1 MQKEFSRRDFLKG
14 MAVVTASG
22 LLVACGGGNGTPV
35 KLAFAAMNNF
45 YDQAETLNGYVLCQG
60 FQVKNLS
67 ASDITLDGLLDF
79 ETYDKKE
86 REVGVEEA
94 IRALAGS
101 SKTITAKTSAGAVTS
116 IAVLDPASSKTLK
129 PGESAKVWFYAI
141 APTNE
146 TTLDILYQGVHQ
158 CYLSYGKD
166 LPSHEPGGGGG
177 SSASST
183 VSSSSATSES
193 ASLSTAASEESASAS
208 TAASEVGVM
217 ESPSDSVNREASAS
231 R

>member
-1 MQKEFSRRDFLKG
+1 MGEKFSRRDFLKG

-35 KLAFAAMNNF
+35 KLAFVAMDNF
-45 YDQAETLNGYVLCQG
+45 YDQAETQNGYVLCQG

-79 ETYDKKE
+79 ETYNNE
-86 REVGVEEA
+86 AREVGDEEA

-129 PGESAKVWFYAI
+129 PGESAKVWFSAI

-177 SSASST
+177 SSASSA
-183 VSSSSATSES
+183 VSSSSTTAES
-193 ASLSTAASEESASAS
+193 ASSS

-217 ESPSDSVNREASAS
+217 ESPSSVDREASAS

>member
-35 KLAFAAMNNF
+35 KLAFVAMDNF
-45 YDQAETLNGYVLCQG
+45 YDQDETPNGYVLCQG

-79 ETYDKKE
+79 ETYNNEESK
-86 REVGVEEA
+86 VGVEEA

-101 SKTITAKTSAGAVTS
+101 SKTITAKTSAGAVMS

-129 PGESAKVWFYAI
+129 PGESAKVWFFAI

-166 LPSHEPGGGGG
+166 LPSHEPGGGGS

-183 VSSSSATSES
+183 VSSSSATAE
-193 ASLSTAASEESASAS
+193 SAS
-208 TAASEVGVM
+208 TAASEDGVM
-217 ESPSDSVNREASAS
+217 ESPSSVDREASAS

>member
-1 MQKEFSRRDFLKG
+1 MGEKFSRRDFLKG

-35 KLAFAAMNNF
+35 KLAFVAMDNF
-45 YDQAETLNGYVLCQG
+45 YDQDETPSGYVLCQG

-94 IRALAGS
+94 IRALADS

-141 APTNE
+141 APNNE

-193 ASLSTAASEESASAS
+193 ASTAASEEVA
-208 TAASEVGVM
+208 VM
-217 ESPSDSVNREASAS
+217 ESPSDPVDSEASAS

>member
-22 LLVACGGGNGTPV
+22 LLVACGGGNGAPV
-35 KLAFAAMNNF
+35 KLAFVAMDNF
-45 YDQAETLNGYVLCQG
+45 YDQAETQNGYVLCQG

-86 REVGVEEA
+86 RKVGVEEA

-129 PGESAKVWFYAI
+129 PGESAKVWFSAI

-166 LPSHEPGGGGG
+166 LPSQEPGGGGSG
-177 SSASST
+177 SASST

-193 ASLSTAASEESASAS
+193 ASSS

-217 ESPSDSVNREASAS
+217 ESPSDSVDREASAS

>member
-35 KLAFAAMNNF
+35 KLAFVVMDNF
-45 YDQAETLNGYVLCQG
+45 YDQDETPNGYVLCQG

-94 IRALAGS
+94 IRALADS

-116 IAVLDPASSKTLK
+116 IAALDPASSKTLK
-129 PGESAKVWFYAI
+129 PGESAMVWFSAI
-141 APTNE
+141 APNNE

-166 LPSHEPGGGGG
+166 LPSHEPGGGG

-193 ASLSTAASEESASAS
+193 ASTAASE
-208 TAASEVGVM
+208 EVGVM
-217 ESPSDSVNREASAS
+217 ESPSSVDREASAS

>member
-1 MQKEFSRRDFLKG
+1 MGEKFSRRDFLKG

-35 KLAFAAMNNF
+35 KLAFVAMDDF
-45 YDQAETLNGYVLCQG
+45 YDQDETPNGYVVCQG

-129 PGESAKVWFYAI
+129 PGESAKVWFFAI

-166 LPSHEPGGGGG
+166 LPSHEPGGGGS

-183 VSSSSATSES
+183 VSSSSATS
-193 ASLSTAASEESASAS
+193 ESASAS

-217 ESPSDSVNREASAS
+217 ESPSSVDREASAS

>member
-35 KLAFAAMNNF
+35 KLAFVAMDNF
-45 YDQAETLNGYVLCQG
+45 YDQAETQNGYVLCQG

-79 ETYDKKE
+79 ETCDKKAS
-86 REVGVEEA
+86 EVGDEEAA

-129 PGESAKVWFYAI
+129 PGESAKVWFSAI

-166 LPSHEPGGGGG
+166 LPSHEPGGGGSG
-177 SSASST
+177 SASSA
-183 VSSSSATSES
+183 VSSSSTTAES
-193 ASLSTAASEESASAS
+193 ASSSTAASEA
-208 TAASEVGVM
+208 GVM
-217 ESPSDSVNREASAS
+217 ESPSSVDREASAS

>member
-35 KLAFAAMNNF
+35 KLAFVAMDNF
-45 YDQAETLNGYVLCQG
+45 YDQAETPNGYVLCQG

-79 ETYDKKE
+79 ETYNNEESK
-86 REVGVEEA
+86 VGVEEA

-101 SKTITAKTSAGAVTS
+101 SKTITAKTSAGAVMS

-129 PGESAKVWFYAI
+129 PGESAMVWFSAI
-141 APTNE
+141 APNNE

-177 SSASST
+177 SSASSA
-183 VSSSSATSES
+183 VSSSST
-193 ASLSTAASEESASAS
+193 TEESASSS

-217 ESPSDSVNREASAS
+217 ESPSSVDREASAS

>member
-14 MAVVTASG
+14 MAVVTVSG

-35 KLAFAAMNNF
+35 KLAFVSMDNF
-45 YDQAETLNGYVLCQG
+45 YDQAETQNGYVLCQG

-129 PGESAKVWFYAI
+129 PGESAKVWFSAI

-177 SSASST
+177 SSASSA
-183 VSSSSATSES
+183 VSSSSTTAES
-193 ASLSTAASEESASAS
+193 ASSS

-217 ESPSDSVNREASAS
+217 ESPSDSVDREASAS

>member
-1 MQKEFSRRDFLKG
+1 MGEKFSRRDFLKG

-35 KLAFAAMNNF
+35 KLAFVAMDNF
-45 YDQAETLNGYVLCQG
+45 YDQAETQNENGYVLCQG

-79 ETYDKKE
+79 ETYNNKE
-86 REVGVEEA
+86 SKVSVEEA

-129 PGESAKVWFYAI
+129 PGESAMVWFFAI
-141 APTNE
+141 APNNE

-166 LPSHEPGGGGG
+166 LPSHEPGGGG

-193 ASLSTAASEESASAS
+193 ASTAASE
-208 TAASEVGVM
+208 EVGVM
-217 ESPSDSVNREASAS
+217 ESPSDSVDREASAS

>member
-1 MQKEFSRRDFLKG
+1 MSEKFSRRDFLKG

-35 KLAFAAMNNF
+35 KLAFVAMDNF
-45 YDQAETLNGYVLCQG
+45 YDQDETPNGYVLCQG

-67 ASDITLDGLLDF
+67 ASDIALDGLLDL

-129 PGESAKVWFYAI
+129 PGESAKVWFFAI
-141 APTNE
+141 APNNE

-166 LPSHEPGGGGG
+166 LPSHEPGGGGS

-193 ASLSTAASEESASAS
+193 ASSS

-217 ESPSDSVNREASAS
+217 ESPSSVDREASAS

>member
-1 MQKEFSRRDFLKG
+1 MGEKFSRRDFLKG

-35 KLAFAAMNNF
+35 KLAFVAMDNF
-45 YDQAETLNGYVLCQG
+45 YDQDETPNGYVLCQG
-60 FQVKNLS
+60 FQVKNLA

-86 REVGVEEA
+86 RKAGVEEA

-166 LPSHEPGGGGG
+166 LPSHEPGDGS

-183 VSSSSATSES
+183 VSSSATAE
-193 ASLSTAASEESASAS
+193 SAS
-208 TAASEVGVM
+208 TAASEEAGVM
-217 ESPSDSVNREASAS
+217 ESPSSVDREASAS

>member
-1 MQKEFSRRDFLKG
+1 MSEKFSRRDFLKG

-22 LLVACGGGNGTPV
+22 LLMACGGGNGTPV
-35 KLAFAAMNNF
+35 KLAFVAMDNF
-45 YDQAETLNGYVLCQG
+45 YDQDETLNGYVLCQG

-79 ETYDKKE
+79 KTYDKKE

-166 LPSHEPGGGGG
+166 LPSHEPGGGGS

-183 VSSSSATSES
+183 VSSSSATS
-193 ASLSTAASEESASAS
+193 ESASAS

-217 ESPSDSVNREASAS
+217 ESPSSVDREASAS

>member
-1 MQKEFSRRDFLKG
+1 MGEKFSRRDFLKG

-35 KLAFAAMNNF
+35 KLAFVAMDNF
-45 YDQAETLNGYVLCQG
+45 YDQAETQNGYVLCQG

-79 ETYDKKE
+79 ETYNNK
-86 REVGVEEA
+86 VEEA

-141 APTNE
+141 APNNE

-183 VSSSSATSES
+183 VSSSSATAES
-193 ASLSTAASEESASAS
+193 ASSS

-217 ESPSDSVNREASAS
+217 ESPSDSVDREASAS

>member
-35 KLAFAAMNNF
+35 KLAFVAMDNF
-45 YDQAETLNGYVLCQG
+45 YDQAETQNGYVLCQG

-79 ETYDKKE
+79 ETYDNKE
-86 REVGVEEA
+86 SKVGVEEA

-141 APTNE
+141 APNNE

-183 VSSSSATSES
+183 VSSSSATAES
-193 ASLSTAASEESASAS
+193 ASSSTAASE
-208 TAASEVGVM
+208 EVGVM
-217 ESPSDSVNREASAS
+217 ESPSSVDREASAS

>member
-35 KLAFAAMNNF
+35 KLAFVAMDNF
-45 YDQAETLNGYVLCQG
+45 YDQAETQNGYVLCQV

-79 ETYDKKE
+79 ETCDKKAS
-86 REVGVEEA
+86 EVGDEEAA

-129 PGESAKVWFYAI
+129 PGESAIVWFSAI

-193 ASLSTAASEESASAS
+193 ASLSTAASEA
-208 TAASEVGVM
+208 GVM
-217 ESPSDSVNREASAS
+217 ESPSSVDREASAS

>member
-1 MQKEFSRRDFLKG
+1 MGEKFSRRDFLKG

-35 KLAFAAMNNF
+35 KLAFVAMDNF
-45 YDQAETLNGYVLCQG
+45 YDQAETQNGYVLCQG

-94 IRALAGS
+94 IRVLAGS

-129 PGESAKVWFYAI
+129 PGESAKVGFFAI

-166 LPSHEPGGGGG
+166 LPSHEPGGGGS
-177 SSASST
+177 SSASSA
-183 VSSSSATSES
+183 VSSSSTTAES
-193 ASLSTAASEESASAS
+193 ASSS

-217 ESPSDSVNREASAS
+217 ESPSDSVDREASAS

>member
-1 MQKEFSRRDFLKG
+1 MGEKFSRRDFLKG

-35 KLAFAAMNNF
+35 KLAFVAMDNF
-45 YDQAETLNGYVLCQG
+45 YDQDETPNGYVLCQG

-129 PGESAKVWFYAI
+129 PGKSAKVWFYAI

-166 LPSHEPGGGGG
+166 LPSHEPGGGGS

-193 ASLSTAASEESASAS
+193 ASASTAASEEVA
-208 TAASEVGVM
+208 VM
-217 ESPSDSVNREASAS
+217 ESPSESVDREASAS

>member
-1 MQKEFSRRDFLKG
+1 M
-14 MAVVTASG
+14 
-22 LLVACGGGNGTPV
+22 
-35 KLAFAAMNNF
+35 
-45 YDQAETLNGYVLCQG
+45 
-60 FQVKNLS
+60 KNLS

-129 PGESAKVWFYAI
+129 PGESAKVWFSAI
-141 APTNE
+141 APNNE

-193 ASLSTAASEESASAS
+193 ASTAASEEVA
-208 TAASEVGVM
+208 VM
-217 ESPSDSVNREASAS
+217 ESPSNSVDREASAS

>member
-1 MQKEFSRRDFLKG
+1 MGEKFSRRDFLKG

-35 KLAFAAMNNF
+35 KLAFVAMDNF
-45 YDQAETLNGYVLCQG
+45 YDQDETPNGYVLCQG

-86 REVGVEEA
+86 RKFGVEEA

-101 SKTITAKTSAGAVTS
+101 SKTITAKTSAGAVAS

-141 APTNE
+141 APNNE

-166 LPSHEPGGGGG
+166 LPSHEPGSG
-177 SSASST
+177 SSASSA
-183 VSSSSATSES
+183 VSSSSTTAES
-193 ASLSTAASEESASAS
+193 ASTEESASSS

-217 ESPSDSVNREASAS
+217 ESPSDSVSREASAS

>member
-1 MQKEFSRRDFLKG
+1 MGEKFSRRDFLKG

-35 KLAFAAMNNF
+35 KLAFVAMDNF
-45 YDQAETLNGYVLCQG
+45 YDQDETLNGYVLCQG

-141 APTNE
+141 APNNE

-166 LPSHEPGGGGG
+166 LPSHEPGGGGS

-193 ASLSTAASEESASAS
+193 ASTAASEEVA
-208 TAASEVGVM
+208 VM
-217 ESPSDSVNREASAS
+217 ESPSNSVDREASAS

>member
-1 MQKEFSRRDFLKG
+1 MGEKFSRRDFLKG

-35 KLAFAAMNNF
+35 KLAFVAMDNF
-45 YDQAETLNGYVLCQG
+45 YDQAETQNENGYVLCQG

-129 PGESAKVWFYAI
+129 PGESAKVWFFAI
-141 APTNE
+141 APNNE

-166 LPSHEPGGGGG
+166 LPSHEPGGGGS
-177 SSASST
+177 SSASSA

-193 ASLSTAASEESASAS
+193 ASASTAASEEVA
-208 TAASEVGVM
+208 VM
-217 ESPSDSVNREASAS
+217 ESPSDSVDREASAS

>member
-35 KLAFAAMNNF
+35 KLAFVAMDNF
-45 YDQAETLNGYVLCQG
+45 YDQAETQNGYVLCQG

-86 REVGVEEA
+86 RKVGVEEA

-129 PGESAKVWFYAI
+129 PGESAKVWFSAI

-166 LPSHEPGGGGG
+166 LPSHEPGGGGSG
-177 SSASST
+177 SASSA
-183 VSSSSATSES
+183 VSSSSTTAES
-193 ASLSTAASEESASAS
+193 ASSS

-217 ESPSDSVNREASAS
+217 ESPSDSVDREASAS

>member
-1 MQKEFSRRDFLKG
+1 MQQEFSRRDFLKG

-22 LLVACGGGNGTPV
+22 LLMACGGGNGTPV
-35 KLAFAAMNNF
+35 KLAFVAMDNF
-45 YDQAETLNGYVLCQG
+45 YDQAETQNGYVLCQG

-129 PGESAKVWFYAI
+129 PGESAKVWFSAI

-166 LPSHEPGGGGG
+166 LPSHEPGGGGSG
-177 SSASST
+177 SASSA
-183 VSSSSATSES
+183 VSSSSTTAES
-193 ASLSTAASEESASAS
+193 ASSS

-217 ESPSDSVNREASAS
+217 ESPSSVDREASAS

>member
-35 KLAFAAMNNF
+35 KLAFVAMDNF
-45 YDQAETLNGYVLCQG
+45 YDQAETQNGYVLCQG

-141 APTNE
+141 APNNE

-166 LPSHEPGGGGG
+166 LPSHEPGGGGS

-193 ASLSTAASEESASAS
+193 ASASTAASEEVA
-208 TAASEVGVM
+208 VM
-217 ESPSDSVNREASAS
+217 ESPSESVDREASAS

>member
-1 MQKEFSRRDFLKG
+1 MGEKFSRRDFLKG

-22 LLVACGGGNGTPV
+22 LLVACGGGTGTQV
-35 KLAFAAMNNF
+35 KLAFVAMDNF
-45 YDQAETLNGYVLCQG
+45 YDQAETQNENGYVLCQG

-166 LPSHEPGGGGG
+166 LPSHEPGGGGS

-183 VSSSSATSES
+183 VSSSATSE
-193 ASLSTAASEESASAS
+193 SAS
-208 TAASEVGVM
+208 TAASEEVAVM
-217 ESPSDSVNREASAS
+217 ESPSDSVDREASAS

>member
-1 MQKEFSRRDFLKG
+1 MSEKFSRRDFLKG

-35 KLAFAAMNNF
+35 KLAFVAMDNF
-45 YDQAETLNGYVLCQG
+45 YDQDETLNGYVLCQG

-129 PGESAKVWFYAI
+129 PGESAKVWFSAI

-166 LPSHEPGGGGG
+166 LPSHEPGGG
-177 SSASST
+177 SSASSA
-183 VSSSSATSES
+183 VSSSSATAES
-193 ASLSTAASEESASAS
+193 ASTEESASSS

-217 ESPSDSVNREASAS
+217 ESPSSVDREASAS

>member
-1 MQKEFSRRDFLKG
+1 MSEKFSRRDFLKG

-35 KLAFAAMNNF
+35 KLAFVAMDDF
-45 YDQAETLNGYVLCQG
+45 DDQDETPSGYVLYQV

-79 ETYDKKE
+79 ETYDKKA

-129 PGESAKVWFYAI
+129 PGKSAKVWFYAI

-166 LPSHEPGGGGG
+166 LPSHGTWRWRQFGQ
-177 SSASST
+177 
-183 VSSSSATSES
+183 
-193 ASLSTAASEESASAS
+193 
-208 TAASEVGVM
+208 
-217 ESPSDSVNREASAS
+217 
-231 R
+231 

>member
-35 KLAFAAMNNF
+35 KLAFVAMDNF
-45 YDQAETLNGYVLCQG
+45 YDQAETQNGYVLCQG

-79 ETYDKKE
+79 ETYNNKE
-86 REVGVEEA
+86 SKVGVEKA
-94 IRALAGS
+94 IRELAGS

-166 LPSHEPGGGGG
+166 LPSQEPGGGGS
-177 SSASST
+177 SSASSA

-193 ASLSTAASEESASAS
+193 ASSS

-217 ESPSDSVNREASAS
+217 ESPSSVDREASAS

>member
-1 MQKEFSRRDFLKG
+1 MGEKFSRRDFLKG
-14 MAVVTASG
+14 MAAVTASG

-35 KLAFAAMNNF
+35 KLAFVAMDNF
-45 YDQAETLNGYVLCQG
+45 YDQDETLNGYVLCQG

-116 IAVLDPASSKTLK
+116 IAMLDPASSKTLK

-177 SSASST
+177 SSASSA
-183 VSSSSATSES
+183 VSSSST
-193 ASLSTAASEESASAS
+193 TEESASAS

-217 ESPSDSVNREASAS
+217 ESPSDSVDREASAS

>member
-1 MQKEFSRRDFLKG
+1 MGEKFSRRDFLKG

-35 KLAFAAMNNF
+35 KLAFVVMDNF
-45 YDQAETLNGYVLCQG
+45 YDQDETPNGYVVCQG

-86 REVGVEEA
+86 RKVGVEEA

-129 PGESAKVWFYAI
+129 PGESAKVWFFAI

-193 ASLSTAASEESASAS
+193 ASASTAASEEVA
-208 TAASEVGVM
+208 VM
-217 ESPSDSVNREASAS
+217 ESPSDSVDREASAS

>member
-1 MQKEFSRRDFLKG
+1 MGEKFSRRDFLKG

-22 LLVACGGGNGTPV
+22 LLVACGGGNGTQV
-35 KLAFAAMNNF
+35 KLAFVAMDNF
-45 YDQAETLNGYVLCQG
+45 YDQDETPNGYVLCQG

-67 ASDITLDGLLDF
+67 ASDIALDGLLDL

-101 SKTITAKTSAGAVTS
+101 SKTITAKTSAGAVAS

-141 APTNE
+141 APNNE

-166 LPSHEPGGGGG
+166 LPSHEPGGG
-177 SSASST
+177 SSASSA
-183 VSSSSATSES
+183 VSSSSTTAES
-193 ASLSTAASEESASAS
+193 ASTEESASSS

-217 ESPSDSVNREASAS
+217 ESPSDSVSREASAS

>member
-35 KLAFAAMNNF
+35 KLAFVAMDNF
-45 YDQAETLNGYVLCQG
+45 YDQDETLNGYVLCQG

-116 IAVLDPASSKTLK
+116 IAVLDPASSKMLK
-129 PGESAKVWFYAI
+129 PGESAMVWFFAI

-177 SSASST
+177 SSASSA
-183 VSSSSATSES
+183 VSSSSATAES
-193 ASLSTAASEESASAS
+193 ASSS

-217 ESPSDSVNREASAS
+217 ESPSSVDREASAS

>member
-35 KLAFAAMNNF
+35 KLAFVAMDNF
-45 YDQAETLNGYVLCQG
+45 YDQAETQNGYVLCQG

-86 REVGVEEA
+86 REVGVEKA

-141 APTNE
+141 APNNE

-177 SSASST
+177 SSASSA
-183 VSSSSATSES
+183 VSSSSAT
-193 ASLSTAASEESASAS
+193 EESASSS

-217 ESPSDSVNREASAS
+217 ESPSSVDREASAS

>member
-1 MQKEFSRRDFLKG
+1 MGEKFSRRDFLKG

-35 KLAFAAMNNF
+35 KLAFVAMDNF
-45 YDQAETLNGYVLCQG
+45 YDQDETLNGYVLCQG

-116 IAVLDPASSKTLK
+116 IAVLDSASSKTLK
-129 PGESAKVWFYAI
+129 PGESAKVWFFAI

-166 LPSHEPGGGGG
+166 LPSHEPGGGGSG
-177 SSASST
+177 SASSA
-183 VSSSSATSES
+183 VSSSST
-193 ASLSTAASEESASAS
+193 TEESASSS

-217 ESPSDSVNREASAS
+217 ESPSSVDREASAS

>member
-1 MQKEFSRRDFLKG
+1 MGEKFSRRDFLKG

-35 KLAFAAMNNF
+35 KLAFVAMDNF
-45 YDQAETLNGYVLCQG
+45 YDQAETLNDYVLCQG

-86 REVGVEEA
+86 REVGVEKA

-129 PGESAKVWFYAI
+129 PGESAKVWFSAI
-141 APTNE
+141 APNNE

-166 LPSHEPGGGGG
+166 LPSHEPGGGG
-177 SSASST
+177 SSST
-183 VSSSSATSES
+183 TSES
-193 ASLSTAASEESASAS
+193 ASASTAASEESAS

-217 ESPSDSVNREASAS
+217 ESPSDSVDRETSAS

>member
-1 MQKEFSRRDFLKG
+1 MGEKFSRRDFLKG

-35 KLAFAAMNNF
+35 KLAFVAMDNF
-45 YDQAETLNGYVLCQG
+45 YDQDETLNSYVLCQG

-141 APTNE
+141 APNNE

-166 LPSHEPGGGGG
+166 LPSHEPGGGG
-177 SSASST
+177 SSST
-183 VSSSSATSES
+183 TSES
-193 ASLSTAASEESASAS
+193 ASTAESASASTAASEESASAS
-208 TAASEVGVM
+208 TAASEEDGVM
-217 ESPSDSVNREASAS
+217 ESPSSVDREASAS